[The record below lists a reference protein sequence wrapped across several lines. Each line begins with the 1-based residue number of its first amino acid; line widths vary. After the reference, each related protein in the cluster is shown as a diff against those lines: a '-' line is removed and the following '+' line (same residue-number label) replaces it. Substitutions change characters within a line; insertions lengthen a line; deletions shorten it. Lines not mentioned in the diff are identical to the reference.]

1 MKRPLLLPAL
11 LIAAGIMGTELSG
24 GSWRVAAV
32 ASVVGWVAASWPPA
46 RTLALG
52 AGFFGV
58 GRLAMLLD
66 QAPLAPHDLR
76 RVSGPG
82 PGIVT
87 VRGTILET
95 PTLRLVERKGIL
107 AGRTLVRVGVTA
119 LRCGDV
125 WQPAVG
131 DVAVGTAGVLSA
143 EFFRTQRVEVTGVLR
158 LPPGPAAEGL
168 FDYRAHLRLRGVW
181 RTLLAEGPADWR
193 LAPDA
198 VAAAP
203 WSERFLPWAQAMLSR
218 GLPDDEATR
227 LLAAMALGWKTPLT
241 GEVDDVFMQS
251 GTMHVFAISGLH
263 IALIAGLLV
272 QSLRFARLSRA
283 GCGAVAVP
291 LIWAYVGATGWQPS
305 AIRSAIMSTVVVGGW
320 ALERPSDLLNSLAAA
335 AIAVLLWDPGQLFQ
349 AGFQLSFGAVAGLAL
364 LVPRLEPVFLRWLR
378 LDADPFLP
386 DELRPGWRR
395 RLDLPLRWLALSTA
409 TCVGAFVTSLPMTW
423 HHFHL
428 LNPVSL
434 IANLVVVPL
443 SSLALAANFA
453 SLATGPWWPWLGEV
467 FNASAWVWMKGMVAL
482 SRVAAGMPG
491 GHCHVASPAWGW
503 WVPYYVLLLGIVAGR
518 VRRPAEIRWW
528 GCGAAL
534 WLGAAAAAW
543 TFRQGEARITVLG
556 GGEAVLV
563 DAPWHAEDL
572 LLDAGDLRSGESLVV
587 PFLHVNG
594 SDRLPFF
601 AATRGDVRHLGGA
614 PSIVAAFLPRCVV
627 FGPENARSKPLGDL
641 RRTADALG
649 LPSRSVAAGDVVAGW
664 KVLHP
669 AAGERFPKLHDNGL
683 VLAREFGGI
692 RVLWLAD
699 LGREGQRSLLGRGDV
714 KADVV
719 LCGMPSTVG
728 PPGDPLLAATAPR
741 LVVVASDGRAVPA
754 RAKEAVR
761 QRLAER
767 DVQAVFTEDVG
778 AVTLR
783 IRDGVCE
790 AVAMDGTRIRIV
802 SAGRGPGGE
811 AAPTGQGLG
820 R

>member
-11 LIAAGIMGTELSG
+11 LIAAGIMGAELSG
-24 GSWRVAAV
+24 GSWRVAAM

-272 QSLRFARLSRA
+272 QSLRLARLSRA

-503 WVPYYVLLLGIVAGR
+503 WVPYYVLLIGIVAGR
-518 VRRPAEIRWW
+518 VWRPVETRWW

-572 LLDAGDLRSGESLVV
+572 LLDAGDLRSGES
-587 PFLHVNG
+587 
-594 SDRLPFF
+594 
-601 AATRGDVRHLGGA
+601 
-614 PSIVAAFLPRCVV
+614 
-627 FGPENARSKPLGDL
+627 
-641 RRTADALG
+641 
-649 LPSRSVAAGDVVAGW
+649 
-664 KVLHP
+664 
-669 AAGERFPKLHDNGL
+669 
-683 VLAREFGGI
+683 
-692 RVLWLAD
+692 
-699 LGREGQRSLLGRGDV
+699 
-714 KADVV
+714 
-719 LCGMPSTVG
+719 
-728 PPGDPLLAATAPR
+728 
-741 LVVVASDGRAVPA
+741 
-754 RAKEAVR
+754 
-761 QRLAER
+761 
-767 DVQAVFTEDVG
+767 
-778 AVTLR
+778 
-783 IRDGVCE
+783 
-790 AVAMDGTRIRIV
+790 
-802 SAGRGPGGE
+802 
-811 AAPTGQGLG
+811 
-820 R
+820 

>member
-11 LIAAGIMGTELSG
+11 LIAAGIMGAELSG
-24 GSWRVAAV
+24 GSWQVAAM
-32 ASVVGWVAASWPPA
+32 ASVVAWLAALWPPA
-46 RTLALG
+46 RTIALG
-52 AGFFGV
+52 AGFFAV
-58 GRLAMLLD
+58 GRLAMLLA
-66 QAPLAPHDLR
+66 QASLAPHDLR
-76 RVSGPG
+76 RISGTDPE
-82 PGIVT
+82 IVT
-87 VRGTILET
+87 LRGTILET
-95 PTLRLVERKGIL
+95 PTLRLVERKGTL

-119 LRCGDV
+119 LRRGDG
-125 WQPAVG
+125 WQPAIG
-131 DVAVGTAGVLSA
+131 DVAVGTAGALSA
-143 EFFRTQRVEVTGVLR
+143 EFFRTQRIEVTGVLR
-158 LPPGPAAEGL
+158 LPPGPVAEGL
-168 FDYRAHLRLRGVW
+168 FDYRAALRLRGVW

-193 LAPDA
+193 PAPDA

-272 QSLRFARLSRA
+272 RSLRLVRLSRA
-283 GCGAVAVP
+283 GCGVVAVP

-320 ALERPSDLLNSLAAA
+320 ALERPSDLVNSLAAA

-364 LVPRLEPVFLRWLR
+364 LVPRLEPLFLRWLR

-395 RLDLPLRWLALSTA
+395 RLDLPLRWLALSMA
-409 TCVGAFVTSLPMTW
+409 TCVGAFVTSLPLTW

-443 SSLALAANFA
+443 SSFALAANFA
-453 SLATGPWWPWLGEV
+453 SLATGPWWSWLGEV
-467 FNASAWVWMKGMVAL
+467 FNASAWVWMKGMIAL
-482 SRVAAGMPG
+482 SRFATEIPG
-491 GHCHVASPAWGW
+491 GHWYVASPAWAW
-503 WVPYYVLLLGIVAGR
+503 WVPYYALLIGVVTGGVL
-518 VRRPAEIRWW
+518 RPVEVRWW
-528 GCGAAL
+528 GCGTAI
-534 WLGAAAAAW
+534 WLGAASVAW
-543 TFRQGEARITVLG
+543 MVRQGEASITVLG

-563 DAPWHAEDL
+563 DAPWHAEDI
-572 LLDAGDLRSGESLVV
+572 LLDAGDLRSGDGLVV

-594 SDRLPFF
+594 FDRLPFF

-614 PSIVAAFLPRCVV
+614 PSVVAMFLPRCVV
-627 FGPENARSKPLGDL
+627 FGPENMRSRPLGEL
-641 RRTADALG
+641 RRTSAALG
-649 LPSRSVAAGDVVAGW
+649 LLSRIVASGERVAGW
-664 KVLHP
+664 EVLHP
-669 AAGERFPKLHDNGL
+669 VAGDRFAKLDDNGL
-683 VLAREFGGI
+683 VLVREIGGV

-699 LGREGQRSLLGRGDV
+699 LGREGQRSLLGRGEAR
-714 KADVV
+714 ADVV
-719 LCGMPSTVG
+719 VGGMPSDG
-728 PPGDPLLAATAPR
+728 APLGDPLLLATGAR
-741 LVVVASDGRAVPA
+741 LVVVASGERATQA
-754 RAKEAVR
+754 RTKEAVR
-761 QRLAER
+761 RRFAER
-767 DVQAVFTEDVG
+767 DVPVIFTADSG

-790 AVAMDGTRIRIV
+790 AVAMDGTRIRVV
-802 SAGRGPGGE
+802 SAGRDPR
-811 AAPTGQGLG
+811 AAGAPDGQGLG